1 MAEKK
6 KKKSIYSRKLKD
18 VNKDGKR
25 NFGDTWLGDLIGAD
39 GKTGVQK
46 DKLKASLKGSR
57 RESDMKDKAK
67 TAAAAKKTSAK
78 KMSKVDTTDDKRAA
92 RKMASSDKPSIRSK
106 VDTTDDKRSAR
117 TNASSGTAPKYK
129 GVTWEEYLSIDANE
143 ALKKLAYGLPSGMT
157 KREFTTKARE
167 EGNAKRKSAR
177 LDRTDNVRA
186 ERKMVESTPG
196 KEAPAG
202 LRMSGMSKG
211 GMTKKSGYKKGG
223 MVKANCG
230 ASMKPNRKARK

>member
-1 MAEKK
+1 MAEKN
-6 KKKSIYSRKLKD
+6 KKKSIYSRKLRD

-39 GKTGVQK
+39 GKAGVQN

-57 RESDMKDKAK
+57 RESDMKDTAK
-67 TAAAAKKTSAK
+67 TAAAKKTSAK
-78 KMSKVDTTDDKRAA
+78 KTSKVDTTDDKRAA
-92 RKMASSDKPSIRSK
+92 RKMASSDKPPIRSK

-157 KREFTTKARE
+157 KRGFTTKARE
-167 EGNAKRKSAR
+167 EGNSMRKSAR
-177 LDRTDNVRA
+177 LDTTDDARA
-186 ERKMVESTPG
+186 RRKRVESVPG
-196 KEAPAG
+196 KVGP
-202 LRMSGMSKG
+202 SIPGMSKG

>member
-6 KKKSIYSRKLKD
+6 TKKKSIYSRKLKD

-39 GKTGVQK
+39 GKLGVQK
-46 DKLKASLKGSR
+46 DSMRDSMKGSR
-57 RESDMKDKAK
+57 RESEETKAK
-67 TAAAAKKTSAK
+67 TAAAAAKKTSAK
-78 KMSKVDTTDDKRAA
+78 KMSTVDTTDDKRAA
-92 RKMASSDKPSIRSK
+92 RKMASSSKPSIRSK

-117 TNASSGTAPKYK
+117 TNASSGAAPKYK
-129 GVTWEEYLSIDANE
+129 GVTWDEYLSIDANE

-167 EGNAKRKSAR
+167 EGNAMRKSAR
-177 LDRTDNVRA
+177 LDTTDDARA
-186 ERKMVESTPG
+186 RRKRVESVPG
-196 KEAPAG
+196 KVGP
-202 LRMSGMSKG
+202 SIPGMSKG

>member
-1 MAEKK
+1 MAEK

-39 GKTGVQK
+39 GKLGVQK
-46 DKLKASLKGSR
+46 DSMRDSLKGSR
-57 RESDMKDKAK
+57 RESEKTKAK
-67 TAAAAKKTSAK
+67 TAATAAKKTSAK
-78 KMSKVDTTDDKRAA
+78 KKSTVDTTDDKRAA
-92 RKMASSDKPSIRSK
+92 RKMATSSKPSTRSK

-117 TNASSGTAPKYK
+117 TNASSGPAPKYK
-129 GVTWEEYLSIDANE
+129 GVTWDEYLSIDANE
-143 ALKKLAYGLPSGMT
+143 ALKRLAYGLPSGMT

-167 EGNAKRKSAR
+167 EGNAMRKSAR
-177 LDRTDNVRA
+177 LDKTDDARA
-186 ERKMVESTPG
+186 RRKRVEPG
-196 KEAPAG
+196 GPNIP
-202 LRMSGMSKG
+202 GMSKG

>member
-39 GKTGVQK
+39 GKLGVQK
-46 DKLKASLKGSR
+46 DSMRDSMKGSR
-57 RESDMKDKAK
+57 RESEKTKAK
-67 TAAAAKKTSAK
+67 TAAAAAKKTSAK
-78 KMSKVDTTDDKRAA
+78 KKSTVDTTDDKRAA
-92 RKMASSDKPSIRSK
+92 RKMASSSKPSIRSK

-117 TNASSGTAPKYK
+117 TNASSGPAPKFN
-129 GVTWEEYLSIDANE
+129 GVTWDEYLSIDANN
-143 ALKKLAYGLPSGMT
+143 ALKRLAYGLPSGMS

-167 EGNAKRKSAR
+167 QGNAKRKSAR

-196 KEAPAG
+196 KEPPAG
-202 LRMSGMSKG
+202 LAKG
-211 GMTKKSGYKKGG
+211 GMAKKSGYKKGG

>member
-39 GKTGVQK
+39 GKAGVQK

-57 RESDMKDKAK
+57 RESDMKDTAK
-67 TAAAAKKTSAK
+67 TAAAKKTSAK

-167 EGNAKRKSAR
+167 EGNARRKSAR
-177 LDRTDNVRA
+177 LDTTDDARA
-186 ERKMVESTPG
+186 RRKRVESVPG
-196 KEAPAG
+196 KVGP
-202 LRMSGMSKG
+202 SIPGMSKG

>member
-6 KKKSIYSRKLKD
+6 TKKKSIYSRKLKD

-39 GKTGVQK
+39 GKLGVQK
-46 DKLKASLKGSR
+46 DSMRDSMKGSR
-57 RESDMKDKAK
+57 RESEKTKAK

-78 KMSKVDTTDDKRAA
+78 KMSTVDTTDDKRAA
-92 RKMASSDKPSIRSK
+92 RKMASSSKPSIRSK

-129 GVTWEEYLSIDANE
+129 GVTWDEYLSIDANE

>member
-6 KKKSIYSRKLKD
+6 KKKSIYSRKLRD

-39 GKTGVQK
+39 GKLGVQK
-46 DKLKASLKGSR
+46 DSMRDSMKGSR
-57 RESDMKDKAK
+57 RESEKTKAK
-67 TAAAAKKTSAK
+67 TAAAAKKTSTK

-92 RKMASSDKPSIRSK
+92 RKMAASSKPSIRSK

-117 TNASSGTAPKYK
+117 TNASSGAAPKYK